1 MRALAISDTHFGAW
15 TGDDLLAHPYALER
29 LAPHLDDIDELILL
43 GDLFD
48 FLFSTVE
55 HAVERAQG
63 FFDLVA
69 ERLAGRRVV
78 FLAGNHDHHV
88 MVRELEESV
97 RLRIAEG
104 IGAEEAGRRTREED
118 WLRRYLARRMPGVDV
133 EVAYPAYWFGRVLLF
148 HGHYL
153 DAHMEGSLSNRL
165 LTRTIW
171 KLAGGRPADR
181 LTIEDYESVIV
192 PLTELLY
199 TVAQLPR
206 GTAAQQSVYDE
217 IGRLGRMMA
226 LPGAP
231 ARGARKVAG
240 WAADGLRAVRDR
252 RERRAASE
260 VHPSDV
266 MTDAAGAPML
276 VAEGEATA
284 RPAHA
289 AGPTGLVEGGPPG
302 TGIGMSVV
310 RPATPSGPTA
320 PAVAAMGQVTRNL
333 GWNRETDVVV
343 FAHTHQPLARVVA
356 PGTPGKVRFWNT
368 GSWIYEPSIGS
379 SQSYV
384 SYLRHGWPG
393 TAVLIDTDRDEPE
406 LVRMLTD
413 LNPLVRAR
421 AGGGERRGVYGR
433 AERFKGTIPTLEDVE
448 GPRGS

>member
-1 MRALAISDTHFGAW
+1 
-15 TGDDLLAHPYALER
+15 
-29 LAPHLDDIDELILL
+29 
-43 GDLFD
+43 
-48 FLFSTVE
+48 
-55 HAVERAQG
+55 
-63 FFDLVA
+63 
-69 ERLAGRRVV
+69 
-78 FLAGNHDHHV
+78 
-88 MVRELEESV
+88 
-97 RLRIAEG
+97 
-104 IGAEEAGRRTREED
+104 
-118 WLRRYLARRMPGVDV
+118 
-133 EVAYPAYWFGRVLLF
+133 
-148 HGHYL
+148 
-153 DAHMEGSLSNRL
+153 
-165 LTRTIW
+165 
-171 KLAGGRPADR
+171 
-181 LTIEDYESVIV
+181 
-192 PLTELLY
+192 
-199 TVAQLPR
+199 
-206 GTAAQQSVYDE
+206 
-217 IGRLGRMMA
+217 
-226 LPGAP
+226 
-231 ARGARKVAG
+231 
-240 WAADGLRAVRDR
+240 
-252 RERRAASE
+252 
-260 VHPSDV
+260 

-368 GSWIYEPSIGS
+368 GSWIYEPSLGS
-379 SQSYV
+379 SQSYL

-421 AGGGERRGVYGR
+421 AGGGERRGVYGQ
-433 AERFKGTIPTLEDVE
+433 AERFKGTIPSLEDVE

>member
-1 MRALAISDTHFGAW
+1 
-15 TGDDLLAHPYALER
+15 
-29 LAPHLDDIDELILL
+29 
-43 GDLFD
+43 
-48 FLFSTVE
+48 
-55 HAVERAQG
+55 VERAQG

-69 ERLAGRRVV
+69 ERLRGRRVV

-104 IGAEEAGRRTREED
+104 IGPEEAGGRAREED

-133 EVAYPAYWFGRVLLF
+133 EVAYPTYWVGEVLLF

-153 DAHMEGSLSNRL
+153 DAHMQGSLSNRL

-206 GTAAQQSVYDE
+206 GTAAQQTVYGE

-240 WAADGLRAVRDR
+240 WAADGLRALRDS

-260 VHPSDV
+260 MHPGDV
-266 MTDAAGAPML
+266 MIDADGVPML
-276 VAEGEATA
+276 VPEGEAGA
-284 RPAHA
+284 RAARIGRPA
-289 AGPTGLVEGGPPG
+289 GVVDGGPPG
-302 TGIGMSVV
+302 TGGELSVV
-310 RPATPSGPTA
+310 RPAAPSGPTA

-333 GWNRETDVVV
+333 GWYRETDVVV

-356 PGTPGKVRFWNT
+356 PGTPGNVRFWNT
-368 GSWIYEPSIGS
+368 GSWIYEPSLSS
-379 SQSYV
+379 SQSYL

-406 LVRMLTD
+406 LVGMLAD

-421 AGGGERRGVYGR
+421 TAGGDRGGIYGQ
-433 AERFKGTIPTLEDVE
+433 AERFKGKIPTLEDVE

>member
-29 LAPHLDDIDELILL
+29 LAPDLDDIDELILL

-133 EVAYPAYWFGRVLLF
+133 EVAYPAYWFGKVLLF

-206 GTAAQQSVYDE
+206 GTAAQQSVYDQ
-217 IGRLGRMMA
+217 IGRLGRLLA

-231 ARGARKVAG
+231 ARGARKAAG
-240 WAADGLRAVRDR
+240 WATDGVRAL
-252 RERRAASE
+252 RERRA
-260 VHPSDV
+260 
-266 MTDAAGAPML
+266 
-276 VAEGEATA
+276 
-284 RPAHA
+284 
-289 AGPTGLVEGGPPG
+289 
-302 TGIGMSVV
+302 
-310 RPATPSGPTA
+310 
-320 PAVAAMGQVTRNL
+320 VAAVDAQ
-333 GWNRETDVVV
+333 DV
-343 FAHTHQPLARVVA
+343 
-356 PGTPGKVRFWNT
+356 
-368 GSWIYEPSIGS
+368 
-379 SQSYV
+379 
-384 SYLRHGWPG
+384 
-393 TAVLIDTDRDEPE
+393 
-406 LVRMLTD
+406 
-413 LNPLVRAR
+413 
-421 AGGGERRGVYGR
+421 
-433 AERFKGTIPTLEDVE
+433 
-448 GPRGS
+448 